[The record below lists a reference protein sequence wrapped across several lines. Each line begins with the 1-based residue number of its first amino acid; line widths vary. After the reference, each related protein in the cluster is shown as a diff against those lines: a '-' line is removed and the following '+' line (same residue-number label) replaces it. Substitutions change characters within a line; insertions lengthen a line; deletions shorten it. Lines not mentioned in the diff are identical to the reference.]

1 MNKSLSA
8 VLLLSKEASLEE
20 LTMSEKSKNPFKS
33 PDSDYICQYMNDHFE
48 TYLNFDKAVAS
59 FLVYEYARNIILLK
73 DNNKH
78 VVLNRHLI
86 SALFFK
92 CLSK

>member
-1 MNKSLSA
+1 
-8 VLLLSKEASLEE
+8 
-20 LTMSEKSKNPFKS
+20 
-33 PDSDYICQYMNDHFE
+33 MNDNFE

-73 DNNKH
+73 DNNIH